1 MCSGL
6 SESEDG
12 GRFRA
17 KGGSCFRA
25 KDGSHCSHL
34 ETPKGTPFPGVSF
47 LFVHVQHHD
56 LDDVSDG
63 ERLGRMPEEA
73 V

>member
-47 LFVHVQHHD
+47 LFAHVQA
-56 LDDVSDG
+56 
-63 ERLGRMPEEA
+63 ERVTYNGTNGTGF
-73 V
+73 

>member
-12 GRFRA
+12 GR
-17 KGGSCFRA
+17 FRA

-47 LFVHVQHHD
+47 LFVHVQA
-56 LDDVSDG
+56 
-63 ERLGRMPEEA
+63 ERVTYNGTGF
-73 V
+73 

>member
-34 ETPKGTPFPGVSF
+34 ETPKGTPFHPLYGAKAIIF
-47 LFVHVQHHD
+47 LLFLH
-56 LDDVSDG
+56 LFNCL
-63 ERLGRMPEEA
+63 RI
-73 V
+73 